1 MLCRLRRSLLV
12 VLPLRVFWESLSACV
27 MVPVVSKPLCVPSV
41 SESRMKTTSIC
52 RSCSKAQVVPSLE
65 DGEELGMH

>member
-1 MLCRLRRSLLV
+1 MQAQEISLGSAAPQG
-12 VLPLRVFWESLSACV
+12 VLGKSACV
-27 MVPVVSKPLCVPSV
+27 MVTVVSKLLCVPSV